1 MKWFLTY
8 NSLSGN
14 DKIYLC
20 LIPLNLCHDAHGDVD
35 VLVRPE
41 EISLSA
47 GGMAT
52 VTDVDFYGHDSLYVL
67 QSNDGEE
74 LLCRTAGAPD
84 YRIGDRVD
92 IQHSGAT
99 SVSFPKT

>member
-1 MKWFLTY
+1 
-8 NSLSGN
+8 
-14 DKIYLC
+14 
-20 LIPLNLCHDAHGDVD
+20 
-35 VLVRPE
+35 
-41 EISLSA
+41 
-47 GGMAT
+47 MAI

-74 LLCRTAGAPD
+74 LLCRSAGAPD
-84 YRIGDRVD
+84 YRIGDQVD